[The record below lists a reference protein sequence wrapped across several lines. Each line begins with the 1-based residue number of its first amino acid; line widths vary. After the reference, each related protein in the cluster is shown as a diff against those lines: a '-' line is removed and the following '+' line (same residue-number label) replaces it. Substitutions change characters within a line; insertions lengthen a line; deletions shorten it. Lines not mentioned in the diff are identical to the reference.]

1 MLEWSYAF
9 VKAKEAATIKNEE
22 NNTLSQ
28 KTIHSTFDHNFC
40 KCRPIFNIPLLTDF
54 LRKLSIY
61 LL

>member
-28 KTIHSTFDHNFC
+28 KNNTLHFWS
-40 KCRPIFNIPLLTDF
+40 
-54 LRKLSIY
+54 
-61 LL
+61 